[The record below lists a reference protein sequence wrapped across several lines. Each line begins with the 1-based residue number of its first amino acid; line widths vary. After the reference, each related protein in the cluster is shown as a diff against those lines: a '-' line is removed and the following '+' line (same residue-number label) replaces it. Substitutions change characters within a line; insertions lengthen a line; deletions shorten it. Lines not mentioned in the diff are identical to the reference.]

1 MLELEDI
8 NLVGRKRFGVVEA
21 VGVYSSGMHSAVTSR
36 SVCASLL
43 VHVRRSIVLAL
54 PDICPTEGG
63 SLLTDGNQVT

>member
-8 NLVGRKRFGVVEA
+8 NLVGRKRLGVVEA
-21 VGVYSSGMHSAVTSR
+21 VGVYSSMHSAVSR

-43 VHVRRSIVLAL
+43 VRVHRSIVLAL
-54 PDICPTEGG
+54 PDICPTEG

>member
-8 NLVGRKRFGVVEA
+8 NLVGRKRLGVVEA
-21 VGVYSSGMHSAVTSR
+21 VGVYSSMHSAVSR

>member
-21 VGVYSSGMHSAVTSR
+21 VGVYSSMHSAVSR

-54 PDICPTEGG
+54 PDICPTEG

>member
-8 NLVGRKRFGVVEA
+8 NLVGRKRLGVVEA
-21 VGVYSSGMHSAVTSR
+21 VGVYSSMHSAVSR

-43 VHVRRSIVLAL
+43 VHVRRSIVLLAL

>member
-1 MLELEDI
+1 MLLRL
-8 NLVGRKRFGVVEA
+8 LVYTA
-21 VGVYSSGMHSAVTSR
+21 LNSAVTSR

-54 PDICPTEGG
+54 PDICLTEGG

>member
-43 VHVRRSIVLAL
+43 VHVRRSI
-54 PDICPTEGG
+54 
-63 SLLTDGNQVT
+63 LLY